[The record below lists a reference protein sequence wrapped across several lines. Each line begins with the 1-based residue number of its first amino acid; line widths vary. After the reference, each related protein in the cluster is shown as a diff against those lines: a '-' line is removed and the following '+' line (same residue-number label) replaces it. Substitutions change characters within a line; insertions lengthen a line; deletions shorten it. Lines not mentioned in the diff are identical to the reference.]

1 MCEYLRDFSD
11 RMEGTE
17 AGMTLAL
24 PSPQCKADGTYEP
37 MMCQK
42 KTIKVA
48 PLERRRILEEK
59 NVRQMRMLLN
69 AAREKRSVSS
79 ECPLLKCVP
88 CDNGYEVDENGCQT
102 CKCKTAPKQQC
113 PVYRC
118 RECEFG
124 YKYDEL
130 GCMTCQCLDNPHREE
145 NLRLIKVDE
154 STDEN
159 RGLDLK
165 SLIKYLRQNM
175 LAQSENSEANYISEI
190 LSRKLLHQVVQERSA
205 KVIDVR
211 SGGPQSLDRGNTKT
225 DSKEKKP
232 FSNQALVDVE
242 IDECWCVDGFGT
254 EIPDSRGINVTMN
267 TCQE

>member
-1 MCEYLRDFSD
+1 
-11 RMEGTE
+11 MEGTE

-69 AAREKRSVSS
+69 AAAREKRSVPV

-102 CKCKTAPKQQC
+102 CKCKIDIPKHQC

-130 GCMTCQCLDNPHREE
+130 GCQTCQCLDNPHREE
-145 NLRLIKVDE
+145 NLRLIKVDD
-154 STDEN
+154 STVEN

-175 LAQSENSEANYISEI
+175 LAQSENGEANYISEI

-232 FSNQALVDVE
+232 FANQGLVEVE

-254 EIPDSRGINVTMN
+254 EIPDSRGLNVTMN
-267 TCQE
+267 SCQE

>member
-1 MCEYLRDFSD
+1 
-11 RMEGTE
+11 MEGTE

-24 PSPQCKADGTYEP
+24 PSPQCKADGSYEP
-37 MMCQK
+37 MMCQR
-42 KTIKVA
+42 KTIKVS

-79 ECPLLKCVP
+79 ECQLFKCTP
-88 CDNGYEVDENGCQT
+88 CDHGYEVDENGCQT
-102 CKCKTAPKQQC
+102 CKCRTATQQQC

-118 RECEFG
+118 RRCEFG

-130 GCMTCQCLDNPHREE
+130 GCMTCQCLENPQREERETSSE
-145 NLRLIKVDE
+145 NLRLVKVDE
-154 STDEN
+154 SIDEN

-175 LAQSENSEANYISEI
+175 LAQADNSEANYISEI

-211 SGGPQSLDRGNTKT
+211 SGGPQSLDRGVTKT
-225 DSKEKKP
+225 ETKDKKQ
-232 FSNQALVDVE
+232 FSNQGLVEVE

-254 EIPDSRGINVTMN
+254 EIPDSRGFNVTMN
-267 TCQE
+267 SCQQ

>member
-24 PSPQCKADGTYEP
+24 PSPTCKLDGTYEP

-42 KTIKVA
+42 KTIKVS
-48 PLERRRILEEK
+48 PLERRRILEEN

-69 AAREKRSVSS
+69 GAQRQKRST

-88 CDNGYEVDENGCQT
+88 CDSDYEVDENGCQT
-102 CKCKTAPKQQC
+102 CKCKATVA
-113 PVYRC
+113 
-118 RECEFG
+118 
-124 YKYDEL
+124 
-130 GCMTCQCLDNPHREE
+130 HREE

-154 STDEN
+154 DEES

-175 LAQSENSEANYISEI
+175 LAQADNSEANYISEI

-211 SGGPQSLDRGNTKT
+211 SGGSQSLERGNTKT
-225 DSKEKKP
+225 DSRDKKP
-232 FSNQALVDVE
+232 FTNQGLVEVE

-254 EIPDSRGINVTMN
+254 EIPDSRGYNVTLKS
-267 TCQE
+267 CQE

>member
-24 PSPQCKADGTYEP
+24 PSPQCNADGSYEP

-42 KTIKVA
+42 KTIKVS

-69 AAREKRSVSS
+69 VAREKRSVPL

-88 CDNGYEVDENGCQT
+88 CEYGYEVDDKGCQT
-102 CKCKTAPKQQC
+102 CKCKLPPKHQC

-124 YKYDEL
+124 YKFDEF
-130 GCMTCQCLDNPHREE
+130 GCMTCQCLESPHREE
-145 NLRLIKVDE
+145 NLRLIKVEE
-154 STDEN
+154 SADEN

-175 LAQSENSEANYISEI
+175 LAQSGNSEANYISEI

-211 SGGPQSLDRGNTKT
+211 GGGSQNLDRGITKS
-225 DSKEKKP
+225 DSKEKKQ
-232 FSNQALVDVE
+232 FTSQGLVEVE

-254 EIPDSRGINVTMN
+254 EIPDSRGYNVTMN
-267 TCQE
+267 SCQE